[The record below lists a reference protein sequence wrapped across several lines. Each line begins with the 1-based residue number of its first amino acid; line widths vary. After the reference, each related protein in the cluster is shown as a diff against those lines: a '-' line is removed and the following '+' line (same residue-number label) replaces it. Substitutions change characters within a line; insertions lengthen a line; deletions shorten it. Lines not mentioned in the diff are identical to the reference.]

1 MSPTFD
7 TRSTAMNIVNQLFDL
22 AEVPTEKR
30 QAINDQ
36 ADFFTQTMIE
46 RIRIFAGDF
55 AAPSPSFSSIADA
68 VLTIVGLFVI
78 TAALE
83 RVGDI
88 DAASDVVIRLI
99 VHLFGSEEMFL
110 KDPLFH
116 AKVTILHTS
125 VEELMFRIRRWS

>member
-1 MSPTFD
+1 MSPTFN

-46 RIRIFAGDF
+46 RNRIFAGAFD
-55 AAPSPSFSSIADA
+55 APSPSFSSIAD
-68 VLTIVGLFVI
+68 
-78 TAALE
+78 ALE